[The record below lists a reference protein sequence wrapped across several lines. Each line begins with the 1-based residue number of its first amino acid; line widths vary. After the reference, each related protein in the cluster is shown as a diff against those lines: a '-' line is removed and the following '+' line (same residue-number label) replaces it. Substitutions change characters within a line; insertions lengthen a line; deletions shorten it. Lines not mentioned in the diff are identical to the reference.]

1 MQTYGLD
8 QNRVQQLTG
17 YNFSQPQG
25 IQQLVNTP
33 PPTPA
38 APEQVTDQQ
47 IQDWW
52 AQHQYDTNLAD
63 EVQQGM
69 GTYGLSADR
78 IKQLT
83 GYDAVGQGPKATT
96 GTPVPN
102 TNAPPPPTWNDA
114 YAPWDQWH
122 RATYGIEIDRPWNT
136 DSGTSQAKTD
146 IDNNYIAA
154 IDAYNKQYGT
164 DIKPDQSVLGVNAQP
179 SHYTPKPSGGG
190 GFFDKL
196 SSALGTDGGGS
207 GLLHDISKTLGTAG
221 DGNTF
226 LGIRDQDAM
235 LVVAVVAAC
244 YGYTSPEL
252 FAADA
257 AAGTVAVTA
266 GDAAVLASA
275 GVPAVAT
282 TAGAGTAVGTA
293 GAGTAVGTAGA
304 AGAAGAATTTAAPG
318 LAGMLGMKA
327 GTGATMLNAG
337 ALGTAKGVVVDKKN
351 IGDALIGGAKS
362 ALTSGVGSV
371 FSDAVAAAEIP
382 GISEDMANVLGNTGA
397 QALVNGPDAAKWY
410 FINGMVDLGMNSIA
424 KDIGLDKLPP
434 PMQQAAK
441 TTMSSVLQG
450 KNPTDAL
457 ISIAAGAAINS
468 VFGDSV
474 SKIPGYSSLSPA
486 GKQAALAVAGDVLRG
501 KSATGDL
508 FNLAVAEA
516 GAETRRQ
523 LKAGNT
529 VVSKDAAP
537 LPLDQV
543 AALNEAG
550 LTDTTPPTTMDYIDT
565 VQGGAPATDL
575 GTVNVSGSKMPW
587 DFQVP
592 DQVPDLPVNLGADQ
606 REIQLAPV
614 TVTGKRDPEIQL
626 EPVTVVGSKMP
637 WDFPVPD
644 QVPDLPVDLGPNP
657 GDTTLPTVTV
667 TAPRE
672 PPVFEAPELPQVKIP
687 PVDLGPAP
695 KPAPK
700 PSVPVKTPSKA
711 APTPA
716 PSTEAPAAGYAPSG
730 GYPNLATSHY
740 AGKDF
745 RSDVMKLDKYGRLID
760 DPHKGLSVTQAG
772 KELDLPS
779 TETVADAVGTVDN
792 TTGLTM
798 GPLGIPTAD
807 SMAALFGLE

>member
-1 MQTYGLD
+1 M
-8 QNRVQQLTG
+8 
-17 YNFSQPQG
+17 
-25 IQQLVNTP
+25 
-33 PPTPA
+33 
-38 APEQVTDQQ
+38 E
-47 IQDWW
+47 
-52 AQHQYDTNLAD
+52 
-63 EVQQGM
+63 
-69 GTYGLSADR
+69 
-78 IKQLT
+78 
-83 GYDAVGQGPKATT
+83 
-96 GTPVPN
+96 
-102 TNAPPPPTWNDA
+102 
-114 YAPWDQWH
+114 
-122 RATYGIEIDRPWNT
+122 
-136 DSGTSQAKTD
+136 
-146 IDNNYIAA
+146 
-154 IDAYNKQYGT
+154 
-164 DIKPDQSVLGVNAQP
+164 
-179 SHYTPKPSGGG
+179 
-190 GFFDKL
+190 
-196 SSALGTDGGGS
+196 
-207 GLLHDISKTLGTAG
+207 
-221 DGNTF
+221 
-226 LGIRDQDAM
+226 
-235 LVVAVVAAC
+235 
-244 YGYTSPEL
+244 
-252 FAADA
+252 
-257 AAGTVAVTA
+257 
-266 GDAAVLASA
+266 
-275 GVPAVAT
+275 
-282 TAGAGTAVGTA
+282 
-293 GAGTAVGTAGA
+293 
-304 AGAAGAATTTAAPG
+304 
-318 LAGMLGMKA
+318 A

-382 GISEDMANVLGNTGA
+382 GISDNMADVLGNTGA
-397 QALVNGPDAAKWY
+397 QALVNGPDAAKGY

-434 PMQQAAK
+434 SMQQAAK

-626 EPVTVVGSKMP
+626 EPVTVVGKREP
-637 WDFPVPD
+637 TLELDPVTVVGKREP
-644 QVPDLPVDLGPNP
+644 
-657 GDTTLPTVTV
+657 TLELDPVTV

-672 PPVFEAPELPQVKIP
+672 QPVFEVPDIPRVDIP

-695 KPAPK
+695 IKGTAPKVTLPK